1 MNERINVK
9 EITEGEGTEYK
20 NPCGAF
26 PADMTAALRAKEL
39 ADAIANYANSIDQT
53 ERETDRHITYAEE
66 LIDQLKLMKK
76 YGRQTPKWI
85 SGGYR

>member
-1 MNERINVK
+1 MSEINVR
-9 EITEGEGTEYK
+9 EIAEGKGTEYK

-39 ADAIANYANSIDQT
+39 ADAIANYADSIDQT

-66 LIDQLKLMKK
+66 LIDQLALMKK
-76 YGRQTPKWI
+76 YGKQDAKWLA
-85 SGGYR
+85 GGFR